1 MDLISA
7 FLLALFIVLVTWGV
21 LKFRARVVQEAIQ
34 LRQQEINDSNRLI
47 AEANAAMD
55 AEASKEWL
63 KQHNSLHRDPEKAL
77 RDAQEDRRARADF
90 ARKTRE
96 ADIAAREA
104 EIAAREA
111 EIAEMQ
117 KWRALTKVE
126 QTEVWLA
133 ERSRPSP
140 EPLGVSARGAEKLA
154 ALWLAYLGEED
165 VIVTQEVGDGGVDV
179 ISANFCCQVKN
190 YKKQPVTS
198 SEIRDLYGTAHAMG
212 LKPLLMTSSY
222 LSSDALDW
230 ASRNGVAAINFHAED
245 GTLTSLN
252 NLGEDLLE
260 GGKYHEPLPDVWPF

>member
-7 FLLALFIVLVTWGV
+7 FLLALFIILVIWGV

-47 AEANAAMD
+47 AEANAARD

-63 KQHNSLHRDPEKAL
+63 KQHNSLHRDPEGGFRESLATRSAKAN
-77 RDAQEDRRARADF
+77 QE
-90 ARKTRE
+90 KKK
-96 ADIAAREA
+96 REA
-104 EIAAREA
+104 EAAAA
-111 EIAEMQ
+111 ERAELER
-117 KWRALTKVE
+117 WRIMTKAE
-126 QTEVWLA
+126 QAEEWLA
-133 ERSRPSP
+133 KRNKPAP
-140 EPLGVSARGAEKLA
+140 QALGVSARGAEKLA

-198 SEIRDLYGTAHAMG
+198 SEIRDLYGTAHSMG